1 MCSTL
6 HSKYMYLYPFLLPS
20 CAACVRSW
28 VRRELH
34 CWVYD
39 NVRAKWPTVVRRP
52 SRLPG
57 LFSGYHAP
65 TGLVHAVLRAVG
77 VRQEDLAA
85 ETTAIGVRIWHDL
98 VWGGQGWTDQVCALS
113 VANCMRGHLYSHAT
127 CLLCGLHHQLAASQ
141 LALYDCLLLQ
151 QGSEYINIP
160 VSKLCACQLNMQS

>member
-1 MCSTL
+1 MDV
-6 HSKYMYLYPFLLPS
+6 YALLPFF
-20 CAACVRSW
+20 AACLHSW

-39 NVRAKWPTVVRRP
+39 NVRAKWLTVVRRP

-85 ETTAIGVRIWHDL
+85 ETAAIGVRSWHGL
-98 VWGGQGWTDQVCALS
+98 VLGCQGWIDQMCALS
-113 VANCMRGHLYSHAT
+113 IADCMRGHLYSPT
-127 CLLCGLHHQLAASQ
+127 
-141 LALYDCLLLQ
+141 
-151 QGSEYINIP
+151 
-160 VSKLCACQLNMQS
+160 V